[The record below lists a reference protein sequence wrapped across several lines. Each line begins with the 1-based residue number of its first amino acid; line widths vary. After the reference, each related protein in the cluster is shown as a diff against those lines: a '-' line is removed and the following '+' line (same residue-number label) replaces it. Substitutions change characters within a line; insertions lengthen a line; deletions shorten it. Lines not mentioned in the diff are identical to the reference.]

1 MGMRFARTVVAIAT
15 MVISTGVDDLAGS
28 QNRTAGILT
37 AITLGRAWG
46 TGRQLFAHI
55 VGQGQTAASASIT
68 AVATRS
74 ASASATGAFRVRG
87 CGIVLEKVRMIFDLG
102 SSGGSGGSGGR
113 ILGGFLVQFRLEGGG
128 FGVMRGSRDIVGGG
142 IQFIGITLG
151 TREGDDLRADNRGW
165 AMHLAEMRQRKLITR
180 ETIVS

>member
-15 MVISTGVDDLAGS
+15 MVISTGVDDLARS
-28 QNRTAGILT
+28 QNRTAGTLT

-74 ASASATGAFRVRG
+74 ASATGAFRVRG
-87 CGIVLEKVRMIFDLG
+87 GGIVLEKVRMIFDLG
-102 SSGGSGGSGGR
+102 SSGGSGGR

-128 FGVMRGSRDIVGGG
+128 FGVMRGNRDIVGGG